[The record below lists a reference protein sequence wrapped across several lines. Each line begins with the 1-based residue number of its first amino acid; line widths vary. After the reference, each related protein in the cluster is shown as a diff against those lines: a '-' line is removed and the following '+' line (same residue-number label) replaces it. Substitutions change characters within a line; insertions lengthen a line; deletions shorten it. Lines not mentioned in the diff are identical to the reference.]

1 MDLSVLKTQFD
12 NFATFVSA
20 FGDLVTFFPKATH
33 NVFFS
38 AEAFQGSSLIGKLPL
53 SVDNHQYQLFKPLGV
68 VS

>member
-38 AEAFQGSSLIGKLPL
+38 AEAFQGSYLIGK
-53 SVDNHQYQLFKPLGV
+53 
-68 VS
+68 